1 MTIAVVF
8 SETPEGDAALASAIR
23 EARLRGTDLA
33 VMNVTEGDDQPDA
46 ERVAAVQ
53 ARAAQVLPPT
63 DELPWEL
70 HVVSWARNLAGAI
83 VDLAVDVNADLLVIG
98 TRRRSVTGKFLL
110 GSTVQRVLLDAPME
124 VLTVKAAHDD

>member
-8 SETPEGDAALASAIR
+8 SETPEGEAALASAVR

-33 VMNVTEGDDQPDA
+33 VLNVTEGDDAP
-46 ERVAAVQ
+46 EPEHLVAVQ
-53 ARAAQVLPPT
+53 ARAAAVLPPT
-63 DELPWEL
+63 SELPWEV
-70 HVVSWARNLAGAI
+70 HVVSWAKNLAGAI
-83 VDLAVDVNADLLVIG
+83 VDLAVEVGADLLVMG

-124 VLTVKAAHDD
+124 VLTVKAHSD